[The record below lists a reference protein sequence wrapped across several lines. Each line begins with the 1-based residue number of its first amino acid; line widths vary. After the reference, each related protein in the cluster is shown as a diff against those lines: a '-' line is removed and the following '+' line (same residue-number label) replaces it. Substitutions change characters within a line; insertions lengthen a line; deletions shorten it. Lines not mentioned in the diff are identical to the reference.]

1 MRHGLPSPP
10 RAAATN
16 LQRAQ
21 AFLQAFL
28 ERAADR
34 HRFAN
39 AFHLRSEPRVGLR
52 EFLEGEP
59 RDLGNDIVNG
69 RLEARRGFACDV
81 DFDFVEQITHRE
93 LGSDFRNGK
102 ASGLGRGCRLFAF
115 GKFPQ
120 FRCSRNGLVRIPE
133 HIFERYFEGVLV
145 ISHQYRRFTL
155 TVNSSNPNRFA
166 C

>member
-1 MRHGLPSPP
+1 HAQLAADHVAPEDVAVVIDFRADAP
-10 RAAATN
+10 RYAVAAQAAATN

-39 AFHLRSEPRVGLR
+39 AFHLRRERRVGLR

-69 RLEARRGFACDV
+69 RRGARRGFALD
-81 DFDFVEQITHRE
+81 
-93 LGSDFRNGK
+93 
-102 ASGLGRGCRLFAF
+102 
-115 GKFPQ
+115 
-120 FRCSRNGLVRIPE
+120 
-133 HIFERYFEGVLV
+133 
-145 ISHQYRRFTL
+145 
-155 TVNSSNPNRFA
+155 
-166 C
+166 